1 MTARWAAMMVAVA
14 CAWLPNLGQ
23 AEEAAAEKPVS
34 CLPSAPPPTGTGAAK
49 IGIDSCQIVA
59 ESIVLNRHGKK
70 FRRLEIWLGGTV
82 DGWAVTDKAAKMTYF
97 TDGPDIVFAQFGV
110 TAKPSHGVGRY
121 SPPKGAPSSF
131 PDGHAM
137 TLLLPADAKDWNGK
151 IFITAHGA
159 GSYAKLGELEPRDPQ
174 PHQAA
179 KNFYAGLMIDKGY
192 AVAHT
197 MRSAAMVGGDVKV
210 TLDDGTT
217 LPGGF
222 NVSSNASLV
231 LPWIALAK
239 KMTAEAMGSAAK
251 RTYFYGHSA
260 GAMLGHLINY
270 WPGFNRGADGKRVI
284 DGFLMDDPGGGMWL
298 PTLMRDGKDVLF
310 TSAADKQL
318 FTKQIDV
325 AHQLYLGVTGDF
337 LVKKR
342 ENARLLLHKG
352 LGDRNRLYEVRGV
365 SHFDANYPASA
376 ELPHAGVDMSGL
388 FEELIDHLDAWVD
401 RDQPPPSTMSDD
413 ASLGNGIAA
422 IDLPIHACPLGT
434 PYIFPGPFG
443 KSRRGTQLTDWA
455 PFDGVNLE
463 PLDGRGQLVDMN
475 GDGKRGRRETVT
487 EAWRR
492 LGLLKAEER
501 FDRSRYVA
509 CVAAA
514 SAKLVAERLLPEEM
528 AAAYVAQA
536 TRRAL
541 SGLE

>member
-1 MTARWAAMMVAVA
+1 MTARWAAMVVAVA
-14 CAWLPNLGQ
+14 CAWLPGLAQ
-23 AEEAAAEKPVS
+23 AAEAADEKPVS
-34 CLPSAPPPTGTGAAK
+34 CLPSAPPPSVIGNAK
-49 IGIDSCQIVA
+49 IGIDSCEIVA
-59 ESIVLNRHGKK
+59 ESIVLNQRGKK

-82 DGWAVTDKAAKMTYF
+82 NGWAVADKAAKMTYF
-97 TDGPDIVFAQFGV
+97 TDGPDIVFPQFGV
-110 TAKPSHGVGRY
+110 TATPSHGVGRY
-121 SPPKGAPSSF
+121 PPPKGAPSSF

-137 TLLLPADAKDWNGK
+137 TLLLPADPKDWNGK

-159 GSYAKLGELEPRDPQ
+159 GSYAKLGELVPRDPQ

-179 KNFYAGLMIDKGY
+179 ENFYAGLMIDKGY

-210 TLDDGTT
+210 TLDDGTV

-239 KMTAEAMGSAAK
+239 KMTAEAMGSAPR

-270 WPGFNRGADGKRVI
+270 WPGLNRGADGKRVI

-298 PTLMRDGKDVLF
+298 PTLVRNGKDVLF
-310 TSAADKQL
+310 TSEADRQL
-318 FTKQIDV
+318 FAKQIDV
-325 AHQLYLGVTGDF
+325 AHQLYLGESGDF

-342 ENARLLLHKG
+342 ENAGLLVQKG

-365 SHFDANYPASA
+365 SHFDANYPAAA
-376 ELPHAGVDMSGL
+376 ELPHSGVDMSGL
-388 FEELIDHLDAWVD
+388 FSELIDHLDTWVD
-401 RDQPPPSTMSDD
+401 ADEPPPPTMSDD
-413 ASLGNGIAA
+413 PALGHGHAA
-422 IDLPIHACPLGT
+422 IALPINACPLGVA
-434 PYIFPGPFG
+434 YVFPGPIG
-443 KSRRGTQLTDWA
+443 NSRRGTQLTDWA

-463 PLDGRGQLVDMN
+463 PLDARGELVDMD
-475 GDGKRGRRETVT
+475 GDGERDRRETVT

-492 LGLLKAEER
+492 LGLLQSGES

-509 CVAAA
+509 CVSAAA
-514 SAKLVAERLLPEEM
+514 SKLVAARLLPKSM
-528 AAAYVAQA
+528 AAYYVAQA
-536 TRRAL
+536 KQHAL
-541 SGLE
+541 TGLQ

>member
-1 MTARWAAMMVAVA
+1 MTARWAAIVVAVV
-14 CAWLPNLGQ
+14 CAWQSVVGHAAEAV
-23 AEEAAAEKPVS
+23 AEEPVS
-34 CLPSAPPPTGTGAAK
+34 CLSSAPPPTLIGNAK
-49 IGIDSCQIVA
+49 IGIDSCAVMA

-82 DGWAVTDKAAKMTYF
+82 DGWAVTDKAAKMSYF

-110 TAKPSHGVGRY
+110 TAAPSHGVGRY
-121 SPPKGAPSSF
+121 SPPKGEPASF

-137 TLLLPADAKDWNGK
+137 TLLLPADPTDWNGK

-159 GSYAKLGELEPRDPQ
+159 GSYAKLGELVPRDPQ
-174 PHQAA
+174 PHRAA
-179 KNFYAGLMIDKGY
+179 ENFYAGLMIDKGY

-197 MRSAAMVGGDVKV
+197 MRSAAMIGGDVKV
-210 TLDDGTT
+210 TLDDGTA

-239 KMTAEAMGSAAK
+239 KMTAEAMGSAPK

-270 WPGFNRGADGKRVI
+270 GPGFNRGADGNRVI

-310 TSAADKQL
+310 TSEADRQL
-318 FTKQIDV
+318 FAKQIDV
-325 AHQLYLGVTGDF
+325 AHQLYLGETGDF

-342 ENARLLLHKG
+342 ENARLLVQKG

-365 SHFDANYPASA
+365 SHFDANYPAAA
-376 ELPHAGVDMSGL
+376 ELPHRGVDMSGL
-388 FEELIDHLDAWVD
+388 FADLIDHLDAWVD
-401 RDQPPPSTMSDD
+401 NDVPPPPTMSDD
-413 ASLGNGIAA
+413 AALGHGKAA
-422 IDLPIHACPLGT
+422 IALPINACPLGVA
-434 PYIFPGPFG
+434 YVFPGPIG
-443 KSRRGTQLTDWA
+443 NSRRGTQLTDWA
-455 PFDGVNLE
+455 PFDGVNQE
-463 PLDGRGQLVDMN
+463 PLDARGELVDMN
-475 GDGKRGRRETVT
+475 GDGKRDRRETVT

-492 LGLLKAEER
+492 LGLLKPEES

-509 CVAAA
+509 CVDAA
-514 SAKLVAERLLPEEM
+514 SKKLVAEQLLPKSM
-528 AAAYVAQA
+528 ADFYVAQSKQQ
-536 TRRAL
+536 AL
-541 SGLE
+541 TGLQ

>member
-1 MTARWAAMMVAVA
+1 MAARWTAMVVAVL
-14 CAWLPNLGQ
+14 CTWLPGLAQ
-23 AEEAAAEKPVS
+23 AAQTAAEEPVS
-34 CLPSAPPPTGTGAAK
+34 CMPSAPPPRAIGNAK
-49 IGIDSCQIVA
+49 IGMDSCEIVA
-59 ESIVLNRHGKK
+59 ESFVLNRQGKK

-110 TAKPSHGVGRY
+110 TATPSHGVGRY
-121 SPPKGAPSSF
+121 SPPKGVPSAF

-137 TLLLPADAKDWNGK
+137 TLLLPADPKDWNGK
-151 IFITAHGA
+151 LFITAHGA
-159 GSYAKLGELEPRDPQ
+159 GSYAKLGELVPRDPE

-179 KNFYAGLMIDKGY
+179 ENFYAGLMIDKGY

-197 MRSAAMVGGDVKV
+197 MRSASMVGGDVKV
-210 TLDDGTT
+210 TLDDGTA

-239 KMTAEAMGSAAK
+239 KMTAEAMGSAPK

-270 WPGFNRGADGKRVI
+270 WPRANRGADGMRVI

-310 TSAADKQL
+310 TSAADRQL
-318 FTKQIDV
+318 FAKQIDV
-325 AHQLYLGVTGDF
+325 AHQLYLGESGDF

-342 ENARLLLHKG
+342 ANARLLAEKG
-352 LGDRNRLYEVRGV
+352 LGDRNRFYEVRGV
-365 SHFDANYPASA
+365 SHFDANYPAAA
-376 ELPHAGVDMSGL
+376 ELPHRGVDMSGL
-388 FEELIDHLDAWVD
+388 FSELIDHLDAWVD
-401 RDQPPPSTMSDD
+401 RDVPPPPTMSDD
-413 ASLGNGIAA
+413 PALGHGHAA
-422 IDLPIHACPLGT
+422 IALPINACPLGVA
-434 PYIFPGPFG
+434 YVFPGPFG

-463 PLDGRGQLVDMN
+463 PLDGRGELVDMN
-475 GDGKRGRRETVT
+475 GDGKRDRRETMT
-487 EAWRR
+487 EAWHR
-492 LGLLKAEER
+492 LGLLKPEES

-509 CVAAA
+509 CVTAA
-514 SAKLVAERLLPEEM
+514 SKKLVAEQLLPQAM
-528 AAAYVAQA
+528 ATFYIAQA
-536 TRRAL
+536 KQQAL
-541 SGLE
+541 TGLQ